1 MSVSASVVKELR
13 EKTNAGMMACKKA
26 LQETD
31 GDINKAVD
39 LLRKKGQATADKKI
53 GRATKEG
60 IIETYIHMGG
70 KLGVMVEINC
80 ESDFVARNEG
90 FREFTKNVAMHIA
103 AAKPSYVSIDE
114 VPEDVKAKEIEI
126 YTEQLNLSEKDK
138 NKPEQVKE
146 KIIENKLKKF
156 YEDHCLLE
164 QPFVK
169 EPTVKIKDLVRDI
182 VAKLGEN
189 MGIKRFARFQVGE

>member
-26 LQETD
+26 LQESD

-90 FREFTKNVAMHIA
+90 FREFTKNVAMHVA